1 MWLKPFLN
9 DISGLLR
16 RHEKMISLPLPCEDT
31 VRRHPSA
38 SQEKGLYQ
46 EIADLGIP
54 SLQNG
59 ENFFAAAQAK
69 TFIVKHCGDG
79 KL

>member
-46 EIADLGIP
+46 NPTRQAPP
-54 SLQNG
+54 SQ
-59 ENFFAAAQAK
+59 
-69 TFIVKHCGDG
+69 TS
-79 KL
+79 